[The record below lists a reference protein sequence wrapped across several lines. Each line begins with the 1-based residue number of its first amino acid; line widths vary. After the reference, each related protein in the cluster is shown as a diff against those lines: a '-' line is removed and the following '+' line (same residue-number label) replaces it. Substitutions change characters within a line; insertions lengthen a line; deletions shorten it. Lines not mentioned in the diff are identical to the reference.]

1 VVGTSN
7 AILTADHSVVSR
19 AFLYVGGAIY
29 NLYFQVIKP
38 PTNIR
43 LTDASGI
50 NCQGNIAATGVDLD
64 DGNYHAY
71 LLTRQ
76 GPPRNCPH

>member
-1 VVGTSN
+1 
-7 AILTADHSVVSR
+7 
-19 AFLYVGGAIY
+19 
-29 NLYFQVIKP
+29 
-38 PTNIR
+38 

-76 GPPRNCPH
+76 GPPRSCPH